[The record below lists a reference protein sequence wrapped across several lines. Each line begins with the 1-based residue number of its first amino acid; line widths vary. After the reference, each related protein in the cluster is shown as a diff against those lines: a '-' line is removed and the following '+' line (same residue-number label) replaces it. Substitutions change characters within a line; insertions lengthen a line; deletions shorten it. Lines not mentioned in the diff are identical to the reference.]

1 MNAYHDPEL
10 DDVLQDDEL
19 RRLASVL
26 ESARRAEPP
35 LDDAF
40 RTSLRRQLMQQ
51 AWTMSAG
58 GNSFWRRFLAP
69 PGLAWAGAATGLVLI
84 ASVVV
89 FSALQAP
96 GGFQQVVVQSQIDG
110 NSGVALAQPILVSF
124 NQPMNHQTT
133 EAAVQITPATTVTF
147 TWRENTLAVQPT
159 SGNLAPNTQYQ
170 VTIGPSA
177 TTAAGQPLT
186 AAHTITFVTQPPPSP
201 TPVTPPRPTP
211 TSTSLLAGER
221 SLVTLGGEQTAPVQ
235 WSADSSTVYY
245 VDGAGAL
252 KAVPVKGG
260 TPAVIAPDGVTSPA
274 VSPDGNRIAYIRNGK
289 IEVLTFATGAN
300 AELAPSPAPTI
311 VGWSKAGL
319 VWGGP
324 SGVFAQ
330 GATGQAPTPL
340 ATLPA
345 TGVVAVLSLSP
356 DGTHAVYRQDQSL
369 FVVDLATGKSAQLGQ
384 SGAAFAGWAPD
395 GSALLYV
402 SGSSLLVAD
411 LQGAT
416 QSTLPAGE
424 PSWSSQGAILLGTD
438 TDLYQVHPDGTGSMK
453 LSNGTYLAPVW
464 APDGASFVFF
474 RGSAM
479 FAATAPALPP
489 EPTALD
495 QAASTVNS
503 FMQARL
509 AGQPDQAGT
518 YLDANG
524 KQAYASGGLS
534 LQASGDSRFTRYY
547 VLTQEMTATEPE
559 TARFVVRLVL
569 THGKIDVSAFEETLT
584 VVRDAAT
591 KQFLIDQAT
600 TSQQRVLGKG
610 AEVVGVELTA
620 NSLKVTFDSDL
631 NPTTISP
638 GVAILDAKGNALQA
652 TATYANHA
660 VTLNGLDLKPGALYR
675 LVVLTSV
682 QDVHGQPVAAE
693 YDLDVVGPLGKDPG
707 NHQNVST
714 SRTPSA
720 SPSAGPSSS
729 PSGSPAG

>member
-26 ESARRAEPP
+26 ESARMPEPP

-51 AWTMSAG
+51 AWTMSSG
-58 GNSFWRRFLAP
+58 GSSIWRRLFAP
-69 PGLAWAGAATGLVLI
+69 PGLAWAGAAAGLVLI

-89 FSALQAP
+89 FSELQAP

-147 TWRENTLAVQPT
+147 SWRENTLAVQPT

-170 VTIGPSA
+170 VTIGQSA
-177 TTAAGQPLT
+177 TTAAGQPLA

-201 TPVTPPRPTP
+201 VPVTPPRPTP
-211 TSTSLLAGER
+211 TSTGLLGGER
-221 SLVTLGGEQTAPVQ
+221 SLVALGGEQTAAVQ

-252 KAVPVKGG
+252 KDVPVKGG

-274 VSPDGNRIAYIRNGK
+274 VSPDGNRIAYIRGGK
-289 IEVLTFATGAN
+289 IEVLTFATGAT
-300 AELAPSPAPTI
+300 AELAPSPAPAI

-324 SGVFAQ
+324 SGVFGQ
-330 GATGQAPTPL
+330 GAAGQGIPL

-345 TGVVAVLSLSP
+345 TGVVAVLSFSP

-369 FVVDLATGKSAQLGQ
+369 FVIDLATGKSVQLGQ
-384 SGAAFAGWAPD
+384 AGSAFGGWAPD
-395 GSALLYV
+395 GTALLYV
-402 SGSSLLVAD
+402 SGSRVLVAD
-411 LQGAT
+411 LQGVT

-424 PSWSSQGAILLGTD
+424 ASWSSQGAILLGTD
-438 TDLYQVHPDGTGSMK
+438 TDLYQVRPDGTGSMK
-453 LSNGTYLAPVW
+453 LSNGTYLDPVW

-479 FAATAPALPP
+479 FAASAPALPP
-489 EPTALD
+489 EPGALD
-495 QAASTVNS
+495 QAAGTVTS

-509 AGQPDQAGT
+509 AGQLDQAAT

-524 KQAYASGGLS
+524 KQAYAAGGLD
-534 LQASGDSRFTRYY
+534 LQGNGDSRFTRYY
-547 VLTQEMTATEPE
+547 VLTQELTATSPE

-569 THGKIDVSAFEETLT
+569 THGKIDVSDFEETLT
-584 VVRDAAT
+584 VVRDAST

-600 TSQQRVLGKG
+600 ASPQRALGKG
-610 AEVVGVELTA
+610 AEVVGVELA
-620 NSLKVTFDSDL
+620 ADSLKVTFDSDL
-631 NPTTISP
+631 DPATISP
-638 GVAILDAKGNALQA
+638 GVSVVDAKGNVLPAS
-652 TATYANHA
+652 ATYANHT
-660 VTLNGLDLKPGALYR
+660 VTLSGLDLKPGAQYR

-693 YDLDVVGPLGKDPG
+693 YDLYVLGPLSQNPG
-707 NHQNVST
+707 NHQGATGNPSP
-714 SRTPSA
+714 SPSPSA
-720 SPSAGPSSS
+720 SPSAPASSS
-729 PSGSPAG
+729 PAG